1 MAYIEIKNINKSF
14 GKKQVLNN
22 VSFNIERGDRFGLIG
37 PNGAGKSTLIDIIV
51 GLRRQ
56 DAGEVFIDGLNTQK
70 DILKI
75 RSKIGFV
82 PQDIALIEDL
92 NAVDNLRYFG
102 VLYGLSGSHLKE
114 RIHDVLE
121 LVGLQDRRKEKLK
134 KYSGGMK
141 RRMNIACALLHEPE
155 FLILDEPTV
164 GVDPQSRNYIFEFL
178 RTLST
183 TRQTTLLYTSHYM
196 EEVEAL
202 CNKIFLID
210 EGNEVAYGSKNQI
223 TAMVGNEYL
232 IKVELETAPAAD
244 LSDRIKDAVLG
255 IIDVETEIATLVFR
269 VDPNRFRM
277 MHLITFLEQNS
288 VGITSVQR
296 EETSLEEAFLRL
308 TGKRLRD

>member
-75 RSKIGFV
+75 RSTIGFV

>member
-1 MAYIEIKNINKSF
+1 MAYIEIKSINKSF
-14 GKKQVLNN
+14 GKKQVLKN

-75 RSKIGFV
+75 RSTIGFV

>member
-1 MAYIEIKNINKSF
+1 MAYIEIKNIDKSF
-14 GKKQVLNN
+14 GKKKVLKN
-22 VSFNIERGDRFGLIG
+22 VSFRIDRGDRFGLIG

-51 GLRRQ
+51 GLRHQ
-56 DAGEVFIDGLNTQK
+56 DVGEIIVDGLNTKK
-70 DILKI
+70 DILNI

-82 PQDIALIEDL
+82 PQDIALVEDL
-92 NAVDNLRYFG
+92 NATDNLRYFG
-102 VLYGLSGSHLKE
+102 VLYGLSGAHLKA
-114 RIHDVLE
+114 RIDDVLE

-178 RTLST
+178 RTLSA

-202 CNKIFLID
+202 CNRIFLID
-210 EGNEVAYGSKNQI
+210 EGSEVAYGSKQQI

-232 IKVELETAPAAD
+232 IRVELEAAPDEGLIAGMND
-244 LSDRIKDAVLG
+244 VVLG
-255 IIDVETEIATLVFR
+255 IIDVGTDITTLNLR

-277 MHLITFLEQNS
+277 MHLITYLEQQRI
-288 VGITSVQR
+288 GIRSVQR

-308 TGKRLRD
+308 TGKTLRD

>member
-75 RSKIGFV
+75 RSTIGFV

-255 IIDVETEIATLVFR
+255 IVDVETEIATLVFH

>member
-75 RSKIGFV
+75 RSTIGFV

-114 RIHDVLE
+114 RIDDVLE

>member
-1 MAYIEIKNINKSF
+1 
-14 GKKQVLNN
+14 
-22 VSFNIERGDRFGLIG
+22 
-37 PNGAGKSTLIDIIV
+37 
-51 GLRRQ
+51 
-56 DAGEVFIDGLNTQK
+56 
-70 DILKI
+70 
-75 RSKIGFV
+75 
-82 PQDIALIEDL
+82 
-92 NAVDNLRYFG
+92 
-102 VLYGLSGSHLKE
+102 
-114 RIHDVLE
+114 
-121 LVGLQDRRKEKLK
+121 
-134 KYSGGMK
+134 
-141 RRMNIACALLHEPE
+141 
-155 FLILDEPTV
+155 
-164 GVDPQSRNYIFEFL
+164 
-178 RTLST
+178 
-183 TRQTTLLYTSHYM
+183 M